1 MFKTNVKLVLFGKLY
16 TISTPIGNLS
26 DITFRAIETLG
37 KLDYIICEDTRVTK
51 KILTHYKIR
60 NHVKL
65 LPYNVF
71 NDNKLTDKYVKYLID
86 GKNVGFVSD
95 AGTPCISDPG
105 YKIVNKCR
113 QLNIEVLTI
122 PGPSSLTSAL
132 SISGLP
138 SDSFYFEGFLPKK
151 KGRQTKFKFLSS
163 LPSTV
168 VIFESPYRILKTIN
182 DILLYMGNRQICVC
196 KELTKVYEKV
206 FFGSTKDVETK
217 LSKQGKLKGE
227 YVIIIAKEGYKLK

>member
-1 MFKTNVKLVLFGKLY
+1 MFKTNVKLVLLGKLY

-51 KILTHYKIR
+51 KILNHYKIK

-151 KGRQTKFKFLSS
+151 G
-163 LPSTV
+163 
-168 VIFESPYRILKTIN
+168 KTDKI
-182 DILLYMGNRQICVC
+182 
-196 KELTKVYEKV
+196 
-206 FFGSTKDVETK
+206 
-217 LSKQGKLKGE
+217 
-227 YVIIIAKEGYKLK
+227 

>member
-1 MFKTNVKLVLFGKLY
+1 MFKTNVKLVLLGKLY

-26 DITFRAIETLG
+26 DITFRAIEVLG

-86 GKNVGFVSD
+86 GKNMGFVSD

-151 KGRQTKFKFLSS
+151 KR
-163 LPSTV
+163 
-168 VIFESPYRILKTIN
+168 KTDKI
-182 DILLYMGNRQICVC
+182 
-196 KELTKVYEKV
+196 
-206 FFGSTKDVETK
+206 
-217 LSKQGKLKGE
+217 
-227 YVIIIAKEGYKLK
+227 